1 MNTITIA
8 LPLAALVL
16 AVAPLRSPEPA
27 QSGSGST
34 AQDLEKKAREAL
46 GGVVD
51 EEARELADKVRGK
64 AGESGVT
71 AGPDDAEEQD
81 DAGAAGEGEDEEEAG
96 DPMFARLTR
105 IEERLASIEGML
117 CDLSARSVPC
127 SATVPG
133 AIAATSSAI
142 ASTPAPVAAPLA
154 AAGTPV
160 AAGFVKARVRT
171 WVHGRDVTVKLT
183 LNGMPV
189 GRFDTDT
196 TLDLEPFLQP
206 GRMNQLAI
214 AIDPR
219 GKPDSGG
226 IEVWVDAQMP
236 GKEEYVAILQFKSTK
251 ERLADTLDIPW
262 APRQ

>member
-1 MNTITIA
+1 MSTITIA

-27 QSGSGST
+27 QSGSSST
-34 AQDLEKKAREAL
+34 AQDLEQKAREAL

-51 EEARELADKVRGK
+51 DKAKELADKVRGK
-64 AGESGVT
+64 AGEAGV
-71 AGPDDAEEQD
+71 AAEQD
-81 DAGAAGEGEDEEEAG
+81 DAEKQDHVGATGEGEEEDV
-96 DPMFARLTR
+96 DPMTAELAR
-105 IEERLASIEGML
+105 IDARLASIESML

-127 SATVPG
+127 SATALG
-133 AIAATSSAI
+133 ESAATSSAT
-142 ASTPAPVAAPLA
+142 APTPAPVAAPLA
-154 AAGTPV
+154 AAGAPV
-160 AAGFVKARVRT
+160 TAGFAKARVRT
-171 WVHGRDVTVKLT
+171 WVYGRDVTVKLT

-219 GKPDSGG
+219 GKADPNGMD
-226 IEVWVDAQMP
+226 VWVEAQMP
-236 GKEEYVAILQFKSTK
+236 GKDGYVTILQFKSTK
-251 ERLADTLDIPW
+251 ERLTDTLDIPW
-262 APRQ
+262 APQ